1 MVKITKK
8 SKRQSTKHRVKVERK
23 VREHKRKLRKEE
35 KLNPKKG
42 KRKDPG
48 IPNILPFREEVLK
61 EAQAYKHKLELEKE
75 KKKVARKKAREKLQ
89 NQNRN
94 LGDIVKDAEK
104 RQAAYDRKNHD
115 GGNHEELTSANKVI
129 ENSRKT
135 FYKEFKKVID
145 AADVILEVLDAR
157 DPLGSRCLEVEEAV
171 RSAPGN
177 KRLVL
182 VLNKIDLVPKEIV
195 EAWLKHLR
203 KELPAIAFKASTQ
216 QQRDRLTQTKVDY
229 TLASDDLLK
238 SSNCLGADVLMKLL
252 RNYCRSTE
260 IAINVGVVG
269 FPNTGKSS
277 IINSLKRAKACEV
290 GAIPGITRTMQT
302 VHLDKHI
309 KLLDSPGVVM
319 VNSPSDVA
327 AVLRNVV
334 KLESLDDP
342 IPCVEAIL
350 SRCQKIQMK
359 LHYNIPDYSD
369 ANEFLTLLAKRMGKL
384 KKGGIPDV
392 NRAARGMLQ
401 DWNSGK
407 ITYYTA
413 PPEQM
418 DEGASHIEAKIVT
431 EWGKEFNIDDLVVE
445 ETKMLAALHQKN
457 EQAMLVSSVG
467 PLKVVMDEKDLEEAN
482 NNEMEDLDKEDDEED
497 DIEDMEED
505 EKEHQELKGVTI
517 SAGKQKETKKTQPLG
532 KHKPLSTTGVKPR
545 GPPKKLELEK
555 FGGLTTKKGKKLAE
569 KKEKKRRKRADAVA
583 GKLSNALESALE
595 GLGAPEYSFDQDFS

>member
-1 MVKITKK
+1 MVKISKK

-23 VREHKRKLRKEE
+23 VREHNRKQKKAD
-35 KLNPKKG
+35 KLNSKK
-42 KRKDPG
+42 KVRKDPG
-48 IPNILPFREEVLK
+48 IPNILPFKEEVLK
-61 EAQAYKHKLELEKE
+61 EAQAYKQRLELEKE
-75 KKKVARKKAREKLQ
+75 KKKASRKKARERLQ

-94 LGDIVKDAEK
+94 LSDFVKDAEK
-104 RQAAYDRKNHD
+104 RQAAYDRQNH
-115 GGNHEELTSANKVI
+115 GGDEPEKLQNANKVI

-182 VLNKIDLVPKEIV
+182 VLNKIDLVPKEVV

-229 TLASDDLLK
+229 AVASDDLLK

-260 IAINVGVVG
+260 MAINVGVVG

-277 IINSLKRAKACEV
+277 IINSLKRTKACEV
-290 GAIPGITRTMQT
+290 GAIPGVTRTMQS

-319 VNSPSDVA
+319 TNSPSDVA

-334 KLESLDDP
+334 KLESLEDP

-350 SRCQKIQMK
+350 SRCQKMQMM
-359 LHYNIPDYSD
+359 LHYNVPDYKD
-369 ANEFLTLLAKRMGKL
+369 VNEFLTLLATRMGKL
-384 KKGGIPDV
+384 KKGGIPDIS
-392 NRAARGMLQ
+392 RAGRRLLQ
-401 DWNSGK
+401 DWNMGK
-407 ITYYTA
+407 ITYYTM
-413 PPEQM
+413 PPEPAN
-418 DEGASHIEAKIVT
+418 DAASHIEAKIVT
-431 EWGKEFNIDDLVVE
+431 EWGKDFNIDDLVVE
-445 ETKMLAALHQKN
+445 ETRMLAGLRRKDN
-457 EQAMLVSSVG
+457 SMLVSSVG
-467 PLKVVMDEKDLEEAN
+467 SLKAVMREEDLDEQEKDENMGDEDGSDDDYEDIE
-482 NNEMEDLDKEDDEED
+482 EMEDDSK
-497 DIEDMEED
+497 
-505 EKEHQELKGVTI
+505 ELKGVTV
-517 SAGKQKETKKTQPLG
+517 TLG
-532 KHKPLSTTGVKPR
+532 KNSVDGKKQNKRNGPLTTNKGKPR
-545 GPPKKLELEK
+545 GPPPKTALEK
-555 FGGLTTKKGKKLAE
+555 VGGLTTKKSKKLAE
-569 KKEKKRRKRADAVA
+569 KKEKKKRKRADAVA
-583 GKLSNALESALE
+583 GKLSNALETALE
-595 GLGAPEYSFDQDFS
+595 GLGGPDYSFEENFS